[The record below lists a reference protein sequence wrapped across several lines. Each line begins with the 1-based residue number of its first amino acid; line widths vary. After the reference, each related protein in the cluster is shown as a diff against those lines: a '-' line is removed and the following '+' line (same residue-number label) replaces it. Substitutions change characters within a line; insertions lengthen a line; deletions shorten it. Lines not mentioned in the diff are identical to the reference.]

1 MTSSHANNRG
11 VRPLLSLRE
20 SWKAPI
26 TRNQK
31 WWGLLFVSPAVLFF
45 AVFAIFPILFGF
57 YLSLTRYKMLSPPVY
72 VGFSNYF
79 ALFHDRMFLVALR
92 NTVLFVLGS
101 TAPVWVGSLLLAV
114 VFDSNVPGRTV
125 WRALFF
131 LPVLPPLVVV
141 AVIWKVILHPNGMLT
156 ALLSLLTGLGE
167 IRWLSDPHLSPI
179 LIIMVNNWTMIPFF
193 AMIWLAGLA
202 AIPDELRH
210 ASALDGANRT
220 QTFVFIV
227 LPMLKRTAVLV
238 AALSTIS
245 AFQAFILQYELT
257 PDKGGPADA
266 NLTLGLLIWKY
277 GFQYF
282 RMGDAAAASVVLF
295 AIILVVTLIQLVLGR
310 SRY

>member
-1 MTSSHANNRG
+1 MFPRRCCSS
-11 VRPLLSLRE
+11 L
-20 SWKAPI
+20 
-26 TRNQK
+26 
-31 WWGLLFVSPAVLFF
+31 
-45 AVFAIFPILFGF
+45 VFAIFPIFFGF
-57 YLSLTRYKMLSPPVY
+57 YLSLTRYKLLSPPVY
-72 VGFSNYF
+72 VGFNNYV
-79 ALFHDRMFLVALR
+79 ALFHDRLFLLSLK

-101 TAPVWVGSLLLAV
+101 TVPVWVGSLLLAV
-114 VFDSNVPGRTV
+114 VFDSAVPGRTV

-156 ALLSLLTGLGE
+156 ALLYPFTGLGE
-167 IRWLSDPHLSPI
+167 IRWLSDPNLSPI
-179 LIIMVNNWTMIPFF
+179 LMMAVNNWTMIPFF

-210 ASALDGANRT
+210 ASALDGASRM
-220 QTFVFIV
+220 QTFFLVV
-227 LPMLKRTAVLV
+227 LPLLRRTAVLV

-295 AIILVVTLIQLVLGR
+295 AIILLVTLIQLVLGR
-310 SRY
+310 SKY

>member
-1 MTSSHANNRG
+1 MRGSSN
-11 VRPLLSLRE
+11 
-20 SWKAPI
+20 API

-45 AVFAIFPILFGF
+45 AVFAIFPIFFGLF
-57 YLSLTRYKMLSPPVY
+57 LSLTRYKLLSPPVY
-72 VGFSNYF
+72 VGFNNYV
-79 ALFHDRMFLVALR
+79 ALFNDRLFLLSLK

-101 TAPVWVGSLLLAV
+101 TVPVWTGSLLLAV
-114 VFDSNVPGRTV
+114 VFDSAVPGRTV

-156 ALLSLLTGLGE
+156 ALLYPFTSLGE
-167 IRWLSDPHLSPI
+167 IRWLSDPNLSPI
-179 LIIMVNNWTMIPFF
+179 LMMVVNNWTMIPFF

-210 ASALDGANRT
+210 ASALDGASRM
-220 QTFVFIV
+220 QTFFLVV
-227 LPMLKRTAVLV
+227 LPMLRRTAVLV

-295 AIILVVTLIQLVLGR
+295 AIILLVTFIQLVLGR
-310 SRY
+310 SKY

>member
-1 MTSSHANNRG
+1 MRG
-11 VRPLLSLRE
+11 SL
-20 SWKAPI
+20 KAAI

-31 WWGLLFVSPAVLFF
+31 WWGLFFVSPAVLFF

-72 VGFSNYF
+72 VGFNNYF
-79 ALFHDRMFLVALR
+79 ALFHDRMFLLALR

-156 ALLSLLTGLGE
+156 ALLSPFTGLGE
-167 IRWLSDPHLSPI
+167 IPWLSDPNLSPI
-179 LIIMVNNWTMIPFF
+179 LIVAVNNWTMIPFF

-220 QTFVFIV
+220 QTFFFVV
-227 LPMLKRTAVLV
+227 LPMLRRTAVLV

-295 AIILVVTLIQLVLGR
+295 AIILLVTLIQLVLGR